1 MIQLVKYIKILRK
14 NKKLGGNNLITQEK
28 RQTIKLVV
36 AIFILVIILAFVGIV
51 MMKYEVEGETN
62 MPFTLSKIVVVSSAE
77 GQENEESDLKW
88 DFSINQNNDVYFYI
102 DQNTNREVEEDLLIK
117 NVTIS
122 NIQIT
127 KSPQKGTIQT
137 YMPNSEA
144 GRLFTYDEQFLV
156 QDSLTYKGA
165 SQSSTT
171 NLEIGS
177 KGGSIVVRF
186 ANTAIGNYSS
196 DKDKQ
201 IAHDGTLLKKIEASK
216 EEIQFSVSFD
226 FLIETTQNKYQANIS
241 LDLPTGNLGE
251 EENSYFEKT
260 DMSDIIFKRV
270 K

>member
-1 MIQLVKYIKILRK
+1 MTTV
-14 NKKLGGNNLITQEK
+14 
-28 RQTIKLVV
+28 
-36 AIFILVIILAFVGIV
+36 F
-51 MMKYEVEGETN
+51 
-62 MPFTLSKIVVVSSAE
+62 
-77 GQENEESDLKW
+77 
-88 DFSINQNNDVYFYI
+88 DVPA
-102 DQNTNREVEEDLLIK
+102 DLLIK
-117 NVTIS
+117 KVTIC
-122 NIQIT
+122 NIQII
-127 KSPQKGTIQT
+127 KEPKKGTLQT

-177 KGGSIVVRF
+177 KGGSMVVRF
-186 ANTAIGNYSS
+186 ANTAVGNYSS

-201 IAHDGTLLKKIEASK
+201 IVHDGTLLKKIEVGK

-226 FLIETTQNKYQANIS
+226 LIIETTQNKYQANIT

-251 EENSYFEKT
+251 EENCYFEKT

>member
-1 MIQLVKYIKILRK
+1 M
-14 NKKLGGNNLITQEK
+14 ITQEK
-28 RQTIKLVV
+28 KQTIKLVV
-36 AIFILVIILAFVGIV
+36 AISILVFILVFVGIII
-51 MMKYEVEGETN
+51 MKYEVEGETN
-62 MPFTLSKIVVVSSAE
+62 MPFTLSKIVIVGSAE
-77 GQENEESDLKW
+77 GQENEKSDLKW

-117 NVTIS
+117 NVTIC
-122 NIQIT
+122 NIQII
-127 KSPQKGTIQT
+127 KEPKKGTLQT

-177 KGGSIVVRF
+177 KGGSMVVRF
-186 ANTAIGNYSS
+186 ANTAVGNYSS

-201 IAHDGTLLKKIEASK
+201 IVHDGTLLKKIEVGK

-226 FLIETTQNKYQANIS
+226 LIIETTQNKYQANIT

-251 EENSYFEKT
+251 EENCYFEKT

>member
-77 GQENEESDLKW
+77 GQENKESDLKW

-177 KGGSIVVRF
+177 KGGSMVVRF
-186 ANTAIGNYSS
+186 ANTAIGDYSS
-196 DKDKQ
+196 DDDEE
-201 IAHDGTLLKKIEASK
+201 IVHDGTLLKKIEASK

-251 EENSYFEKT
+251 EENCYFEKT

>member
-1 MIQLVKYIKILRK
+1 M
-14 NKKLGGNNLITQEK
+14 ITQEK
-28 RQTIKLVV
+28 KQTIKLVV
-36 AIFILVIILAFVGIV
+36 AISILVFILVFVGI
-51 MMKYEVEGETN
+51 MKYEVEGETN
-62 MPFTLSKIVVVSSAE
+62 MPFTLSKIVIVGSAE
-77 GQENEESDLKW
+77 GQENEKSDLKW

-117 NVTIS
+117 NVTIC
-122 NIQIT
+122 NIQII
-127 KSPQKGTIQT
+127 KEPKKGTLQT

-177 KGGSIVVRF
+177 KGGSMVVRF
-186 ANTAIGNYSS
+186 ANTAVGNYSS

-201 IAHDGTLLKKIEASK
+201 IVHDGTLLKKIEVGK

-226 FLIETTQNKYQANIS
+226 LIIETTQNKYQANIT

-251 EENSYFEKT
+251 EENCYFEKT